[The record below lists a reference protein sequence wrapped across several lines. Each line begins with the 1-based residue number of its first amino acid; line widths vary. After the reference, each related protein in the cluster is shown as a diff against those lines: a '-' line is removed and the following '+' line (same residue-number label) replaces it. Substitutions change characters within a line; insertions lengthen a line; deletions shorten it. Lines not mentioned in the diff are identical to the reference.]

1 MLTNIV
7 DMVTPDF
14 ERIVSPEAT
23 AERLTI
29 GEIYS
34 EGPVWN
40 AREGC
45 LLWSNIFKNTIL
57 KWTPGKGLSTFMAP
71 ADGALGLTYDR
82 QGRLVAAG
90 YGTRTVWRLEHD
102 GTRTVLATH
111 YQGKKIHTPNDIVVR
126 SDGSIYWTE
135 STGGLYH
142 PGMFWEDDVQR
153 YLDFKAVFMLS
164 PDGSKITPVLE
175 MSGPNGLALSPDESR
190 LYVADTGRRHI
201 EVFDVRPDGTVKNG
215 RIFYKDTLPEPKNP
229 DGMKVDVEG
238 NVYCTGSGGV
248 HVIDPD
254 GNLLGRIRL
263 VSSNI
268 AWGDED
274 WRSLYFCARVE
285 TGDIYRV
292 RLNIPGVP
300 VQR

>member
-1 MLTNIV
+1 MFTNVIEALS
-7 DMVTPDF
+7 PEF
-14 ERIVSPEAT
+14 ERIASPET
-23 AERLTI
+23 SAERLTV

-40 AREGC
+40 AREGA
-45 LLWSNIFKNTIL
+45 LLWSNIFKNAIMQ
-57 KWTPGKGLSTFMAP
+57 WTPGKGLSTFMEP
-71 ADGALGLTYDR
+71 AGGALGLTYDR
-82 QGRLVAAG
+82 EGRLVAAG

-111 YQGKKIHTPNDIVVR
+111 YEGKKIQTPNDIVVR

-135 STGGLYH
+135 STGGLNH
-142 PGMFWEDDVQR
+142 AGMFWEHDVQR
-153 YLDFKAVFMLS
+153 YLDFRAVFLLS
-164 PDGSKITPVLE
+164 PDGAQMTPVLE
-175 MSGPNGLALSPDESR
+175 MRGPNGLALSPDESL

-201 EVFDVRPDGTVKNG
+201 EVFDVQPDGTVKNG
-215 RIFYKDTLPEPKNP
+215 RIFYKDTLPYPKNP

-254 GNLLGRIRL
+254 GNLLGRIKL

-274 WRSLYFCARVE
+274 WKTLYICSRMG
-285 TGDIYRV
+285 TGDIFRV
-292 RLNIPGVP
+292 RLNIPGIP
-300 VQR
+300 V